1 MRTSIKY
8 SSLAS
13 VLGVV
18 LMVAG
23 CQQQTAETDANAP
36 AMAEQ
41 SHAQADSPILSQEA
55 VESSGLTGI
64 VSSDEEGAMGGVLV
78 SAKRDGSTMKTTVVT
93 DPMGRYAFP
102 ADRIE
107 PGNYSLEIRAIGY
120 NLRGPRSVEVTG
132 DGATHS
138 DIALRPTG
146 NLAAQLTNAEWMLSM
161 AGSDNQKA
169 FLGGCMGCHELNV
182 ITNSVYTKE
191 QFAEIVPR
199 MGQYYPGSRPG
210 RKQVLPPGPR
220 NNRGIQDPQII
231 DAVSTYL
238 SSINMNEDGTFPY
251 ELQTHPR
258 PSGRSTQMI
267 VTTYDLPRPEALPH
281 DAIFVNG
288 KVYYS
293 DFGSLY
299 IGELDPETGEVTD
312 YKIPLLKPSAPQGT
326 LGLHPD
332 NDGNIWVALMYQGGL
347 AKFDTTTKE
356 LTTYPIPM
364 EWQNGSTQESMVSP
378 RNSHVDGYV
387 WTNDQSDHTFLRV
400 NVETGEYEKLPVLLD
415 QNGDRIRGYELP
427 SDSEN
432 NLWALEFGGAG
443 TKIGR
448 VDRDTNELR
457 TWNSPMGRARARRG
471 RFSEDGI
478 LWFAEFGTNS
488 IGSFDPV
495 NERFVEW
502 QVPTKFTLPYDA
514 VKSELTG
521 EVWTASMASDRVNRF
536 NPESGEFVEYL
547 LPDYT
552 NIRRVY
558 MDDDTGDFWAGANH
572 SPAIVRIEPLD

>member
-8 SSLAS
+8 STLAS

-18 LMVAG
+18 FIVAG
-23 CQQQTAETDANAP
+23 CQQQTAETDSNAAP
-36 AMAEQ
+36 MPDQAQ
-41 SHAQADSPILSQEA
+41 AQADSPIISQEA
-55 VESSGLTGI
+55 VESAALTGI
-64 VSSDEEGAMGGVLV
+64 VSSEEEGAMGGVLV

-107 PGNYSLEIRAIGY
+107 PGNYKLEIRAIGY
-120 NLRGPRSVEVTG
+120 NLRGPRTVEVTG
-132 DGATHS
+132 DATHA

-146 NLAAQLTNAEWMLSM
+146 NIAAQLTNAEWMSSM
-161 AGSDNQKA
+161 SGSDNQKA

-182 ITNSVYTKE
+182 ITNSVYDKE
-191 QFAEIVPR
+191 QFAEIVPQ
-199 MGQYYPGSRPG
+199 MGRYYPGSRPG
-210 RKQVLPPGPR
+210 RKQILPPGPR
-220 NNRGIQDPQII
+220 GNRGIQDPQII

-238 SSINMNEDGTFPY
+238 ASINMNADGTFPY

-258 PSGRSTQMI
+258 PSGRGTQMI

-356 LTTYPIPM
+356 LTTYPIPA

-387 WTNDQSDHTFLRV
+387 WTNDQSHHIFLRL
-400 NVETGEYEKLPVLLD
+400 NVETGEYERFPVLLD

-427 SDSEN
+427 SDADN

-448 VDRDTNELR
+448 VDRETAELR

-471 RFSEDGI
+471 RFADDGI
-478 LWFAEFGTNS
+478 LWFAEFGSNS

-495 NERFVEW
+495 NERFLEW
-502 QVPTKFTLPYDA
+502 EVPTKWTMPYDA

-558 MDDDTGDFWAGANH
+558 IDESTGDFWVGANH
-572 SPAIVRIEPLD
+572 SPAIVRLEPLD